1 VFEKFIHPVIGKLD
15 LEAQHL
21 AILDM
26 LHIMEGSYQSDT
38 LFKELVK
45 CERFTD
51 KRLQVN
57 IAGIVFDNP
66 LLVGAGW
73 DKVGRAVKALYQLGF
88 AGVEVGTVS
97 LHPQLGNP
105 QPRHFIPAPGVSLNR
120 YGFNT
125 PGVEVVALNLEQYRR
140 SNIPIGI
147 SLGKNKTVPNQD
159 APEAYAVVAKR
170 LYQHATYFAINVSS
184 PNTSGLRAL
193 QEKEHLTRI
202 VQAVFQTTDNL
213 GGRKPVFVK
222 IAPDLSYEAVDDV
235 IRVITDNRIT
245 GIIATNTTSSLDIK
259 AKYGEQ
265 WRNEMEGISG
275 DDADFRKM
283 ATDMIKHIY
292 RQTGDKLIIIGA
304 GGIKD
309 TKTAL
314 EKIRAGASAL
324 QVVAALDE
332 EGPTLPGKINRGI
345 VGYMEKEG
353 VKSISELVGV
363 DVK

>member
-1 VFEKFIHPVIGKLD
+1 MFEKFIHPVMGKLD
-15 LEAQHL
+15 PEAQHL
-21 AILDM
+21 AICDT
-26 LHIMEGSYQSDT
+26 LHIMECSYQSDT
-38 LFKELVK
+38 LFRELVK

-57 IAGIVFDNP
+57 IAGIAFDNP

-73 DKVGRAVKALYQLGF
+73 DKVGQAVKALYQLGF
-88 AGVEVGTVS
+88 AGVEVGTVL
-97 LHPQLGNP
+97 LHPQPGNP
-105 QPRHFIPAPGVSLNR
+105 QPRHFILAPGVPLNR

-140 SNIPIGI
+140 SNIPLGV
-147 SLGKNKTVPNQD
+147 SLGKNKTVSDQD
-159 APEAYAVVAKR
+159 APEAHAAVANR
-170 LYQHATYFAINVSS
+170 LYQDATYFAINVSS

-193 QEKEHLTRI
+193 QAKEPLTKI
-202 VQAVFQTTDNL
+202 VQAVFQTMDNL
-213 GGRKPVFVK
+213 GGRKPLFVK
-222 IAPDLSYEAVDDV
+222 IAPDLSYEAVDGV
-235 IRVITDNRIT
+235 IRVVTDNKLT
-245 GIIATNTTSSLDIK
+245 GIIATNTTSSLYIK

-265 WRNEMEGISG
+265 WRNEMGGVSG
-275 DDADFRKM
+275 DDADFRRM
-283 ATDMIKHIY
+283 ATEMIKHIY
-292 RQTGDKLIIIGA
+292 KQAGDKLIIIGV

-345 VGYMEKEG
+345 VSYMEKEG
-353 VKSISELVGV
+353 VKSISELVGI
-363 DVK
+363 DIK